1 MRYRF
6 HSDRFRIEIQH
17 GTRGYVY
24 RSISARASGRKYK
37 RDRDG
42 HPVSTR
48 SISRLKVT
56 RRVYK
61 HKRAR
66 ARALTSVQRSR
77 VQCIYIYT
85 YVYDLRIKKNM
96 MCLPERHGG
105 EGEAA
110 GAKSIFASDAH
121 TSLYRNIT
129 DINSRSF
136 VFTSG
141 RESEL
146 NAPAAAARARRHSE
160 AGIRGTSYEPT

>member
-66 ARALTSVQRSR
+66 AHSRAYNVR
-77 VQCIYIYT
+77 VYNVYIYT